1 MLGASDESRCAFLAR
16 VRVPHFCTNARLTG
30 SLGMVLNDGPERSC
44 CWSSTLRSQDAKL
57 TLTEAIAEWIVRA
70 IDMALIVAWI
80 EPIGLRGAPEVV
92 LERGEIVL
100 SEKPRHLAPRSTSES
115 HISQQLSG
123 RRPHCRSEGTETNR
137 NGAGR
142 PSLITRFRAANSHIP
157 DGAPSVG
164 RNSGARDGENCVV
177 ALGDRVHIM

>member
-1 MLGASDESRCAFLAR
+1 
-16 VRVPHFCTNARLTG
+16 
-30 SLGMVLNDGPERSC
+30 
-44 CWSSTLRSQDAKL
+44 
-57 TLTEAIAEWIVRA
+57 
-70 IDMALIVAWI
+70 MALIVAWI

-177 ALGDRVHIM
+177 ALGDRVHIMWRSAHLILRRFVLSIIARCEPTPKDASLQCCPFAGAFTRKQRCRDPEDRSG